1 LLFQPIRKQFT
12 DRFFFSPMM
21 AWVSPAQL
29 VTYLIS
35 NRAGLP
41 PWRTRIDWVA
51 LANANWDLVSFTML
65 PLTRAFVK
73 KAYIP
78 SKLWLEIEGVSPLT
92 DPLFR
97 KADRKLLRTLG
108 KKPTDGPR
116 PRHATLMEATDE
128 VCYCREQCHSSEAE
142 HKVFKNEYIQDFIPD
157 MQADEETIRKVQA
170 ERASAVAASERQIT
184 KQVPKKVTK
193 ERKGRRAMK
202 KDALAASAAVE
213 GENAQPE
220 TVARPSTAN
229 KSAAPKNKNQADKK
243 KPDSDVEED
252 RPLSERMLDCLD
264 MAEEMCDVFEQL
276 QKIVNS

>member
-1 LLFQPIRKQFT
+1 MTVIFL
-12 DRFFFSPMM
+12 SPMM

-41 PWRTRIDWVA
+41 PWKTRIDWVA

-78 SKLWLEIEGVSPLT
+78 GQLWLGIEGVSPLT

-97 KADRKLLRTLG
+97 KADRKLLRRLG
-108 KKPTDGPR
+108 KKPTEGPR
-116 PRHATLMEATDE
+116 PRHGILMEATDE

-157 MQADEETIRKVQA
+157 MQADEETIRRVQA
-170 ERASAVAASERQIT
+170 EHAHAVAASELQIT
-184 KQVPKKVTK
+184 KQMPKKVTK

-202 KDALAASAAVE
+202 KEALAAAASAEA
-213 GENAQPE
+213 ENEQTE
-220 TVARPSTAN
+220 TVAGPSNAN
-229 KSAAPKNKNQADKK
+229 KSAASKNEKQADKK
-243 KPDSDVEED
+243 KPDSDDEQD

>member
-1 LLFQPIRKQFT
+1 
-12 DRFFFSPMM
+12 MM

>member
-51 LANANWDLVSFTML
+51 LANANWDLVSFAML